1 MDGIDCYSSGHI
13 WGLTI
18 SIDPTNPYASTS
30 SELVE
35 SPRENRFLSGVKRS
49 LLASI
54 IAATACVGL
63 VVAAKGIDWAIPGE
77 GALNDAPLLSILR
90 QGALVY
96 LLITMISSF
105 SAFAYYAGG
114 KQLNAGVCV
123 LVVFLSGIFAAWAL
137 SCSGFPSPRRLR
149 MEHPPIYLSELLT
162 YVVPFSVASAIL
174 TAVGSLRINKN
185 PEANQ

>member
-1 MDGIDCYSSGHI
+1 M
-13 WGLTI
+13 
-18 SIDPTNPYASTS
+18 
-30 SELVE
+30 
-35 SPRENRFLSGVKRS
+35 SGVKRS

-54 IAATACVGL
+54 IAPTACVVL
-63 VVAAKGIDWAIPGE
+63 VVVAKGIDWAIPGE

-114 KQLNAGVCV
+114 KQKNAGVCV

-137 SCSGFPSPRRLR
+137 SWSGFPSPRRLR

-162 YVVPFSVASAIL
+162 YLLPYSVASAIL
-174 TAVGSLRINKN
+174 TAAGSLRINEN
-185 PEANQ
+185 PIEQQ